1 MRGRFVKITIAVM
14 TPAIKSAMPSERYTP
29 LKPGKCV
36 STKHSGIRMTTLRVT
51 ASSSAESACPSATL
65 IFCSVICTKNMIEPI
80 KNSGAYRRTISVTVS
95 LAENS
100 RAYSS
105 GMTMDTGR
113 RFSSPQRRFS
123 HLQTPT
129 GSDKIY
135 D

>member
-1 MRGRFVKITIAVM
+1 
-14 TPAIKSAMPSERYTP
+14 
-29 LKPGKCV
+29 
-36 STKHSGIRMTTLRVT
+36 
-51 ASSSAESACPSATL
+51 
-65 IFCSVICTKNMIEPI
+65 MIEPI

-105 GMTMDTGR
+105 GMAMDTGR
-113 RFSSPQRRFS
+113 RFSGPQRRFS